1 MNGQNENEMPDQVC
15 SASNSSSSDS
25 NYGQDDYHDYSNY
38 DQQQQQKEKTN
49 KRKNIT
55 QSKSNNTKYRTE
67 KNIAKKQLKRK
78 CDDLNYETN
87 DYDEQDYHQSRTS
100 SPNNQNKQIASALST
115 NMFANLQQFNNSE
128 SIQEIS
134 ARLLFMS
141 IKWCKS
147 LPSFAALPLRDQV
160 CFVFFILIYFEII
173 NNNSIISIGIQ

>member
-1 MNGQNENEMPDQVC
+1 MSVMHTNMNGQNENEMPDQVC

-25 NYGQDDYHDYSNY
+25 NYGQEDFHDYSNY
-38 DQQQQQKEKTN
+38 DQQQQQQQKEKTN

-55 QSKSNNTKYRTE
+55 QSKSNKYRTE

-78 CDDLNYETN
+78 CDDLDYETN

-100 SPNNQNKQIASALST
+100 SPNNQSKQIASALST
-115 NMFANLQQFNNSE
+115 NMFANLQQFNSSE

-160 CFVFFILIYFEII
+160 CFVFLFLFILRLSTIT
-173 NNNSIISIGIQ
+173 Q